1 MVILTGSATYLF
13 GYVYP
18 VFACGTMVM
27 HLFVFS
33 FVYMIEELA

>member
-13 GYVYP
+13 EYVYP
-18 VFACGTMVM
+18 VFACGIMVM

-33 FVYMIEELA
+33 FVYLIEELA